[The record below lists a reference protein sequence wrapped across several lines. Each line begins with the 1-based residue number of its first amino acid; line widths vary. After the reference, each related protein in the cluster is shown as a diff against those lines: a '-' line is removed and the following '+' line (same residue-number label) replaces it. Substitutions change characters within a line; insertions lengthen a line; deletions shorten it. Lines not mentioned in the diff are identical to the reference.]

1 MAGYI
6 GPFRFSVAFILL
18 VYTLL
23 SVDKFQILPF
33 ALLISFST
41 YLLRLVITNFLPLSP
56 EMYDFILTSQF
67 SFPAGIVLLAV
78 LLALRP
84 IRKRTGDFSLTL
96 LFYLILVIAIS
107 ILVEALVRLLTWEVV
122 RGFNILFLLFASILH
137 LLPIIALL
145 QISFFQ
151 RGTIIEEQQRI
162 LNEKMLIIASEL
174 YDEQFYM
181 QKSVENIENIMA
193 KSYTLHKKLKDLKL
207 ADRNLE
213 SDALE
218 VAEEV
223 HEVKKDTVRV
233 LAGIGE
239 VITIRRDKSVMNLNA
254 VFDLVIKTNRS
265 YAQSLE
271 KNVDIILESDA
282 DIAVT
287 QIYPL
292 LAILNNLVSNAV
304 EAIIDEGMISLKAK
318 RSKYTLRISVC
329 DNGEPIRESNRT
341 LIFEPG
347 FTTKF
352 NADGVPSTGIGL
364 SYIKGLVENFKGR
377 VFFTADGSS
386 KCFIIIL
393 PLKSLTGGL

>member
-84 IRKRTGDFSLTL
+84 IRKRTGDFSLAL